1 MLIIQM
7 DGTGV
12 DLAET
17 VGLRSFGFTFF
28 HKNFVTDRNSRW
40 PQLLFSI
47 RAASQS
53 QMGKAYDTQRIYIL
67 GYFKNK
73 DRELKWIKM

>member
-28 HKNFVTDRNSRW
+28 HKNFVTDRNSR
-40 PQLLFSI
+40 
-47 RAASQS
+47 
-53 QMGKAYDTQRIYIL
+53 
-67 GYFKNK
+67 
-73 DRELKWIKM
+73 